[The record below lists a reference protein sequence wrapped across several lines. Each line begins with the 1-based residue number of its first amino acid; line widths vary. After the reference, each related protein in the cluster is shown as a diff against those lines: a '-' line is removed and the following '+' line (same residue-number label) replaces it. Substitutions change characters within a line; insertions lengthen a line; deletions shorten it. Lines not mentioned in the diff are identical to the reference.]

1 MVPLI
6 TGGSCP
12 EGSFPDAMTSAVLT
26 LPILPLLAFVGF
38 ETVNKQSVTINA
50 RRRPR
55 VSMIKLLSRL
65 PWAALYAF
73 SAFLYFLAYY
83 IVRHRDHVIREQL
96 DKVFPALNSAERKTI
111 HKQFLKNFCDVSIEL
126 LKSVSMSKEDMSRRM
141 RVINVA
147 LARQYLDAG
156 QSIMFMTSHLGN
168 WEWLLHGVTLQLGY
182 PVDAAYK
189 PLHDAWAERLMLELR
204 SRFGA
209 RLVPAKELLAD
220 FFRRRGVVRAVGM
233 NADQAPVSTDQRYW
247 TQFLG
252 QDTAF
257 YVGAEQI
264 ARATRLPIL
273 YAHVRR
279 VRRSFYEVEFL
290 PLWDGREA
298 IAPNQVTERYARA
311 CEVDVLKSPADW
323 LWSYRRWRL
332 KKPLYG
338 GGT

>member
-1 MVPLI
+1 MIPL
-6 TGGSCP
+6 
-12 EGSFPDAMTSAVLT
+12 F
-26 LPILPLLAFVGF
+26 AFVDR
-38 ETVNKQSVTINA
+38 ETVVKQYVRIIT

-55 VSMIKLLSRL
+55 IFMIKLLSRL

-83 IVRHRDHVIREQL
+83 VVRHRDHVIREQL
-96 DKVFPALNSAERKTI
+96 EKVFPTLSAAERKHI
-111 HKQFLKNFCDVSIEL
+111 HKQFLKNFCDVLIEV
-126 LKSVSMSKEDMSRRM
+126 LKSVSMTEADMRRRM
-141 RVINVA
+141 YVTNA
-147 LARQYLDAG
+147 ELARHYLDAG
-156 QSIMFMTSHLGN
+156 QSVMLMTSHLGN
-168 WEWLLHGVTLQLGY
+168 WEWLLHGVSLQLGY

-189 PLHDAWAERLMLELR
+189 PLHDQWAERLMLKVR
-204 SRFGA
+204 SQFGA

-220 FFRRRGVVRAVGM
+220 FFKRRGVVRAIGM

-257 YVGAEQI
+257 YIGAEQI

-273 YAHVRR
+273 YAHVHR
-279 VRRSFYEVEFL
+279 VRRSCYEVEFL
-290 PLWDGREA
+290 PLWDGRER
-298 IAPNQVTERYARA
+298 IEPNQVTERYARA

-338 GGT
+338 GG

>member
-1 MVPLI
+1 
-6 TGGSCP
+6 
-12 EGSFPDAMTSAVLT
+12 
-26 LPILPLLAFVGF
+26 
-38 ETVNKQSVTINA
+38 
-50 RRRPR
+50 
-55 VSMIKLLSRL
+55 MIKLLSRL

-83 IVRHRDHVIREQL
+83 VVRHRRHVIREQL
-96 DKVFPALNSAERKTI
+96 EKVFPNSTAADREAI
-111 HKQFLKNFCDVSIEL
+111 HKQFLRNFCDVAVEV
-126 LKSVSMSKEDMSRRM
+126 LKSVSMTQAQMRRRM
-141 RVINVA
+141 YVTNGD
-147 LARQYLDAG
+147 LPRQYLVQG

-189 PLHDAWAERLMLELR
+189 PLHDQWAERLMHKVR

-257 YVGAEQI
+257 YIGGEQI
-264 ARATRLPIL
+264 ARAMRLPVL

-279 VRRSFYEVEFL
+279 VRRSHYEVEFR
-290 PLWDGREA
+290 PLWDGKEPL
-298 IAPNQVTERYARA
+298 APNALTERYARA
-311 CEVDVLKSPADW
+311 CELDVLKSPADW

-338 GGT
+338 AG